1 MRCGGLTLQPR
12 GTVPSDE
19 EEEPDSTPHRP
30 KNAKIYLGRK
40 SHETLREHLMAF
52 DPSSTFW
59 VRGRKNHRFAFKSDF
74 RSNFKS
80 AGCERRKQLAIQ
92 HDVHGPGDASP
103 YDCREYQCVRQFG
116 KRRGACQRFELF

>member
-1 MRCGGLTLQPR
+1 MRYGGLTLQPR

-19 EEEPDSTPHRP
+19 EEADSTPHRP

-40 SHETLREHLMAF
+40 SRETLCEQLMAF

-59 VRGRKNHRFAFKSDF
+59 VRGRNSHRFAFQSDF

-80 AGCERRKQLAIQ
+80 TTAGRERRK
-92 HDVHGPGDASP
+92 
-103 YDCREYQCVRQFG
+103 
-116 KRRGACQRFELF
+116 

>member
-40 SHETLREHLMAF
+40 SHETLCEHLMAF

-59 VRGRKNHRFAFKSDF
+59 VRGRKNHRFAFKSD
-74 RSNFKS
+74 FKS